1 MEPENLVWILLSI
14 GNAILFVLPFALQKR
29 ADERIRALQEELANA
44 RKNENVAA
52 ACLSLEVRTRIAAEA
67 FALACREEMARN
79 EAQGDAL
86 GKLVAQLNEQHLDV
100 ASRIMTV
107 LAAIKST
114 ENEAQGDAE
123 ADGEPTTENETELER
138 CAQLGAEAVL
148 AKRPGLLADTN
159 LALGA
164 SLGALMTMHNYVKV
178 ALHRQ
183 LGIADKRLED
193 GGVIPSESIE
203 PVPDSRR
210 GRVVPFARR
219 TREHEGPPSSNPA
232 PISG

>member
-1 MEPENLVWILLSI
+1 VEYTLGWIFAGIVLACVLVSSILL
-14 GNAILFVLPFALQKR
+14 QTR
-29 ADERIRALQEELANA
+29 ANERIRQLTAELANS
-44 RKNENVAA
+44 RKNENVATTL
-52 ACLSLEVRTRIAAEA
+52 LSYEKQARVQADA
-67 FALACREEMARN
+67 FALSCRDEMAKN
-79 EAQGDAL
+79 AAL
-86 GKLVAQLNEQHLDV
+86 CEGIGKLVGQLNEQHLDV
-100 ASRIMTV
+100 VSRIMTV

-123 ADGEPTTENETELER
+123 ADGEPTTEIETELER

-148 AKRPGLLADTN
+148 DKRPGLLRDEN

-164 SLGALMTMHNYVKV
+164 SCGALMTMHSYIKL

-193 GGVIPSESIE
+193 GGVLPSESIE
-203 PVPDSRR
+203 PVPDSGR
-210 GRVVPFARR
+210 GRVLPFARR

>member
-1 MEPENLVWILLSI
+1 MEPENLVWIFLSI

-29 ADERIRALQEELANA
+29 ANERIQQLTAELANS
-44 RKNENVAA
+44 RKNENVATTL
-52 ACLSLEVRTRIAAEA
+52 LSYEKQARVQADA
-67 FALACREEMARN
+67 FALSCRDEMAKN
-79 EAQGDAL
+79 AAL
-86 GKLVAQLNEQHLDV
+86 CEGIGKLVGQLNEQHLDV
-100 ASRIMTV
+100 VSRIMTV
-107 LAAIKST
+107 LAAMKST

-123 ADGEPTTENETELER
+123 AAGETTTEIETELER

-148 AKRPGLLADTN
+148 DKRPGLLRDEN

-164 SLGALMTMHNYVKV
+164 SCGALMTMHSYIKL

-193 GGVIPSESIE
+193 GGVMPSESIE

-210 GRVVPFARR
+210 GRVVPFRR

>member
-1 MEPENLVWILLSI
+1 MEYTLGWIFAGIVLACVLVSSILL
-14 GNAILFVLPFALQKR
+14 QTR
-29 ADERIRALQEELANA
+29 ANERIQQLTAELANS

-52 ACLSLEVRTRIAAEA
+52 ACLNLEVRARIAAEA
-67 FALACREEMARN
+67 FALACRDEMAKK
-79 EAQGDAL
+79 DAL
-86 GKLVAQLNEQHLDV
+86 GSHIGALAANLREQHQDLS
-100 ASRIMTV
+100 ARIMLV
-107 LAAIKST
+107 LAAMKST

-123 ADGEPTTENETELER
+123 ADGEPTTEIETELER

-148 AKRPGLLADTN
+148 DKRPGLLRDEN

-164 SLGALMTMHNYVKV
+164 SCGALMTMHSYIKL

-193 GGVIPSESIE
+193 GGVLPSESIE
-203 PVPDSRR
+203 PVPDSSR
-210 GRVVPFARR
+210 GRVVPFRR

-232 PISG
+232 PVSG